1 MSVKD
6 KLQSGAQG
14 VRAESIAA
22 AGLHFLAGFLLSAG
36 QLAGGAA
43 PFGTAAVA
51 AAPVGLRGASALA
64 GACLGYLTTGSLDW
78 GIYASSRACSARRRV
93 RTSRP
98 STRILP

>member
-64 GACLGYLTTGSLDW
+64 GACLG
-78 GIYASSRACSARRRV
+78 
-93 RTSRP
+93 
-98 STRILP
+98 